1 MNLTQNIKTCKRLS
15 LSQSFIGLFVF
26 CRLCAF
32 SFLYLTNAAILFI
45 QIFATI
51 LVLLEHSVLLEEYTD
66 INIFRNIVLL
76 FT

>member
-26 CRLCAF
+26 CRLYAF

-45 QIFATI
+45 QIFVTI

-66 INIFRNIVLL
+66 INILRNIVLL